1 MCNSLFATRMTRCGC
16 SRTQLEMEPIPPLT
30 KMNMGRCGRRLS
42 RRTSDGNVSEPSAA
56 LPRFRDFGPL
66 SGADRRND
74 RRREEGLLPLCLR
87 IGRGEGAAS
96 RELAGI
102 PQGRRGMGQD
112 TPREITQPRPEE
124 MFRAR
129 RHDGGMEERQIVLL
143 WAQENCQLRDS
154 SKAGVCRD
162 SVGMSPFL
170 PPRPRMPPISGTAAR
185 TRTSSRRGSLLVRSS
200 RS

>member
-16 SRTQLEMEPIPPLT
+16 SRTQLEMEPIPSLT
-30 KMNMGRCGRRLS
+30 KMNMARCGRRLS

-74 RRREEGLLPLCLR
+74 RRRE
-87 IGRGEGAAS
+87 EGAAS